1 MGSQSCLLQCEKGK
15 PEFRLAAT
23 VACCT
28 FSETRVWANEEPAFY
43 GHPNHHIAPTLWSSP
58 AGGEPTGSDAAG
70 SNGDLARNSKLYSV
84 STFLK
89 FSKVGY
95 YHKTFFLFF
104 LFFLI
109 IVKKMLKI
117 KDKELK
123 RIKHEVLSEFIRN
136 LMDFLDEKTLERQ
149 IDFFAL
155 FYVKM
160 SHLSCLLFLLQKMRK
175 SCEKGKIF

>member
-1 MGSQSCLLQCEKGK
+1 M
-15 PEFRLAAT
+15 
-23 VACCT
+23 
-28 FSETRVWANEEPAFY
+28 
-43 GHPNHHIAPTLWSSP
+43 
-58 AGGEPTGSDAAG
+58 
-70 SNGDLARNSKLYSV
+70 
-84 STFLK
+84 
-89 FSKVGY
+89 
-95 YHKTFFLFF
+95 
-104 LFFLI
+104 
-109 IVKKMLKI
+109 KKILKI